1 MLSSTNMKAAVL
13 HQPGSAENIRIEQR
27 EVPKPAEGEVL
38 VRIKSFGLNRSELM
52 TRKGF
57 SPDVSF
63 PRVLG
68 IECVGEVV
76 SDHCG
81 DFQPGVKVA
90 AFMGGMGR
98 QYDGSYAEYAILPK
112 NILSPFE
119 SSLTWEILGALT
131 EMFQTAHG
139 SLNLALGIQA
149 GETLLIRGGTSSVG
163 LLAAQLAKLA
173 GLKVISTTRD
183 QSKMNLLKDNGADD
197 VLIDNGRLFEQLK
210 EKSIPLVNKV
220 LELVG
225 TPTLKD
231 SLACT
236 AAFGK
241 VCMTGMLSEQWS
253 IRDFD
258 PMGYIPA
265 TVSLTVYDS
274 GQFRV
279 EHAAFQSFIK
289 QVEQGKIIP
298 PIKKIFHLDQIVQ
311 AHQFMESNAGG
322 GKIVITT

>member
-1 MLSSTNMKAAVL
+1 MKAAVL

-27 EVPKPAEGEVL
+27 KVPKPAEGEVL
-38 VRIKSFGLNRSELM
+38 VRIRSFGLNRSELM

-68 IECVGEVV
+68 IECVGEVINNH
-76 SDHCG
+76 SG
-81 DFQPGVKVA
+81 DFQPGEKVA

-119 SSLTWEILGALT
+119 SSLTWEILGALP

-173 GLKVISTTRD
+173 GLRVISTTRD
-183 QSKMNLLKDNGADD
+183 QSKMNLLKDNGADE
-197 VLIDNGRLFEQLK
+197 VFIDNGHLFEQLK

-274 GQFRV
+274 GQIRV
-279 EHAAFQSFIK
+279 EHAAFLNFIK
-289 QVEQGKIIP
+289 QIEQGKIIP

>member
-1 MLSSTNMKAAVL
+1 MKAAVL
-13 HQPGSAENIRIEQR
+13 HQPGSAENIKIEQR
-27 EVPKPAEGEVL
+27 KVPKPAEDEVL
-38 VRIKSFGLNRSELM
+38 VRIKAFGLNRSELM

-57 SPDVSF
+57 SPDVHF

-68 IECVGEVV
+68 IECVGEVINDP
-76 SDHCG
+76 SG
-81 DFQPGVKVA
+81 NFQSGEKVA

-98 QYDGSYAEYAILPK
+98 QYDGSYAEYTVLPK
-112 NILSPFE
+112 NILGSFRSTLP
-119 SSLTWEILGALT
+119 WDILGALP
-131 EMFQTAHG
+131 EMFQTAYG

-173 GLKVISTTRD
+173 GVKVIATTRD
-183 QSKMNLLKDNGADD
+183 HSKITLLKDNGADE
-197 VLIDNGRLFEQLK
+197 VLIDNGHLIEQLQA
-210 EKSIPLVNKV
+210 SMMPRVNKV

-253 IRDFD
+253 IKDFD

-279 EHAAFQSFIK
+279 DHSALQSFI
-289 QVEQGKIIP
+289 QQIEQGKLIP
-298 PIKKIFHLDQIVQ
+298 PIKKVFNIEEIVQ

-322 GKIVITT
+322 GKIVILA

>member
-1 MLSSTNMKAAVL
+1 MKAAVL

>member
-1 MLSSTNMKAAVL
+1 MKAAVL
-13 HQPGSAENIRIEQR
+13 HQPGSAENIKIEQR
-27 EVPKPAEGEVL
+27 EVPKPAEDEVL
-38 VRIKSFGLNRSELM
+38 VRIKAFGLNRSELM

-57 SPDVSF
+57 SPDVHF

-76 SDHCG
+76 NDPSG
-81 DFQPGVKVA
+81 DFQEGQKVA

-98 QYDGSYAEYAILPK
+98 QYDGSYAEYAVLPK
-112 NILSPFE
+112 HILGSFGSTLP
-119 SSLTWEILGALT
+119 WDILGALP
-131 EMFQTAHG
+131 EMFQTAYG

-173 GLKVISTTRD
+173 GLKVIATTRD
-183 QSKMNLLKDNGADD
+183 HSKITLLKNNGADE
-197 VLIDNGRLFEQLK
+197 VLIDNGHLLEQLQAGMT
-210 EKSIPLVNKV
+210 PRVNKV
-220 LELVG
+220 LELIG

-253 IRDFD
+253 IKDFD

-279 EHAAFQSFIK
+279 DHSAFQSFI
-289 QVEQGKIIP
+289 QQIEQGKIIP
-298 PIKKIFHLDQIVQ
+298 PIKKVFNLDEIVQ

-322 GKIVITT
+322 GKIVILA

>member
-1 MLSSTNMKAAVL
+1 ML
-13 HQPGSAENIRIEQR
+13 HQPGSAENIRIE
-27 EVPKPAEGEVL
+27 EKKVPKPAEGEVL
-38 VRIKSFGLNRSELM
+38 VRIRSFGLNRSELM

-76 SDHCG
+76 SDHSG
-81 DFQPGVKVA
+81 DFQPGEKVA

-112 NILSPFE
+112 NILSSFE
-119 SSLTWEILGALT
+119 SSLTWEILGALP
-131 EMFQTAHG
+131 EMFQTAYG

-163 LLAAQLAKLA
+163 LLAALLAKLA

-183 QSKMNLLKDNGADD
+183 QSKMNLLKDNGADE
-197 VLIDNGRLFEQLK
+197 VFIDNGHLFEQLK

-274 GQFRV
+274 GQIRV
-279 EHAAFQSFIK
+279 EHAAFLNFIK
-289 QVEQGKIIP
+289 QIEQGKIIP

>member
-1 MLSSTNMKAAVL
+1 MLSSTDMKAAVL
-13 HQPGSAENIRIEQR
+13 HQPGAAEQIRLEQR
-27 EVPKPAEGEVL
+27 KIPKPGNDQVL
-38 VRIKSFGLNRSELM
+38 VRIKAFGLNRSELM
-52 TRKGF
+52 TRKGL
-57 SPDVSF
+57 SPDVHF

-68 IECVGEVV
+68 IECVGQVV
-76 SDHCG
+76 SDPSG
-81 DFQPGVKVA
+81 DFQPGEKVA

-98 QYDGSYAEYAILPK
+98 QYDGSYAAYAVLPK
-112 NILSPFE
+112 NILSTFE
-119 SSLTWEILGALT
+119 STLSWEILGALP
-131 EMFQTAHG
+131 EMFQTAFG
-139 SLNLALGIQA
+139 SLHLALGIQP

-173 GLKVISTTRD
+173 GLKVIATTRD
-183 QSKMNLLKDNGADD
+183 QTKTTLLKDNGADE
-197 VLIDNGRLFEQLK
+197 VLIDNGHLLAQLQT
-210 EKSIPLVNKV
+210 SMMSGVNKV

-253 IRDFD
+253 IKDFD

-279 EHAAFQSFIK
+279 EHAAFQSFVKLI
-289 QVEQGKIIP
+289 EQGEIIP
-298 PIKKIFHLDQIVQ
+298 PIKRIFHLDEIVQ

>member
-1 MLSSTNMKAAVL
+1 MKAAVL
-13 HQPGSAENIRIEQR
+13 HQPGSAENIKIEQR
-27 EVPKPAEGEVL
+27 EVPKPAEDEVL
-38 VRIKSFGLNRSELM
+38 VRIRSFGLNRSELM

-57 SPDVSF
+57 SPDVHF

-76 SDHCG
+76 NDPSG
-81 DFQPGVKVA
+81 DFQSGEKVA

-98 QYDGSYAEYAILPK
+98 QYDGGYAEYAVLPK
-112 NILSPFE
+112 SILSSFE
-119 SSLTWEILGALT
+119 TTLSWEILGALP
-131 EMFQTAHG
+131 EMFQTAYG
-139 SLNLALGIQA
+139 SLHLALDIQA
-149 GETLLIRGGTSSVG
+149 GETLLLRGGTSSVG

-173 GLKVISTTRD
+173 GLKVIATTRD
-183 QSKMNLLKDNGADD
+183 QSKIPLLKDNGADE
-197 VLIDNGRLFEQLK
+197 VLIDNGYLSEQLQT
-210 EKSIPLVNKV
+210 STMPRVNKV

-253 IRDFD
+253 IKDFD

-279 EHAAFQSFIK
+279 DHSAFESFI
-289 QVEQGKIIP
+289 QHIEQGKIIP
-298 PIKKIFHLDQIVQ
+298 PIKKVFTLDEIVQ

-322 GKIVITT
+322 GKIVILA

>member
-1 MLSSTNMKAAVL
+1 MKAAVL
-13 HQPGSAENIRIEQR
+13 HQPGEAEQIKLEQR
-27 EVPKPAEGEVL
+27 EIPKPGNDQVL
-38 VRIKSFGLNRSELM
+38 VRIRSFGLNRSELM

-57 SPDVSF
+57 SPGVNF

-76 SDHCG
+76 NDPSG
-81 DFQPGVKVA
+81 NFQSGEKVV

-98 QYDGSYAEYAILPK
+98 QYDGSYAEYAVLPK
-112 NILSPFE
+112 KILSSFQ
-119 SSLTWEILGALT
+119 SSLTWEILGALP
-131 EMFQTAHG
+131 EMFQTAYG

-173 GLKVISTTRD
+173 GLKIIATTRD
-183 QSKMNLLKDNGADD
+183 QTKTTLLKDNGADE
-197 VLIDNGRLFEQLK
+197 VLIDNGHLFEQLQA
-210 EKSIPLVNKV
+210 STMSRVHKV
-220 LELVG
+220 LELIG

-279 EHAAFQSFIK
+279 EHAAFQSFIE
-289 QVEQGKIIP
+289 QIEQGKLIP
-298 PIKKIFHLDQIVQ
+298 PIKQVFNLDEIVQ

-322 GKIVITT
+322 GKIVIIA

>member
-1 MLSSTNMKAAVL
+1 MKAVVL
-13 HQPGSAENIRIEQR
+13 HLPGAADQFRLEQR
-27 EVPKPAEGEVL
+27 EIPKPGKDQVL
-38 VRIKSFGLNRSELM
+38 VRIKAFGLNRSELM

-57 SPDVSF
+57 SSDVSF

-76 SDHCG
+76 NDPSG
-81 DFQPGVKVA
+81 DFQSGEKVA

-98 QYDGSYAEYAILPK
+98 QYDGSYAEYAVLPK
-112 NILSPFE
+112 SILSSFE
-119 SSLTWEILGALT
+119 STLSWEILGALP
-131 EMFQTAHG
+131 EMFQTAYG
-139 SLNLALGIQA
+139 SLNPALGIQA

-173 GLKVISTTRD
+173 ALKVIATTRD
-183 QSKMNLLKDNGADD
+183 HSKTTLLKANGADE
-197 VLIDNGRLFEQLK
+197 VLIDNGHLLEQLQA
-210 EKSIPLVNKV
+210 SMTPRVNKV

-253 IRDFD
+253 IHNFD
-258 PMGYIPA
+258 PMGFIPA
-265 TVSLTVYDS
+265 TVCLTVYDS

-279 EHAAFQSFIK
+279 DHNAFQSFI
-289 QVEQGKIIP
+289 QQIEQGKIIP
-298 PIKKIFHLDQIVQ
+298 PIKKVFNLEEIVQ

-322 GKIVITT
+322 GKIVILA

>member
-1 MLSSTNMKAAVL
+1 MKAAVL
-13 HQPGSAENIRIEQR
+13 HQPGSAENIKIEQR
-27 EVPKPAEGEVL
+27 EVPKPAKDEVL
-38 VRIKSFGLNRSELM
+38 VRIKAFGLNRSELM

-57 SPDVSF
+57 SPDVHF

-68 IECVGEVV
+68 IECVGEVINDP
-76 SDHCG
+76 SG
-81 DFQPGVKVA
+81 NFQSGEKIA

-98 QYDGSYAEYAILPK
+98 QYDGGYAEYAVLPK
-112 NILSPFE
+112 SILSSFE
-119 SSLTWEILGALT
+119 TTLSWEILGALP
-131 EMFQTAHG
+131 EMFQTAYG
-139 SLNLALGIQA
+139 SLHLALDIQA

-163 LLAAQLAKLA
+163 LLSAQLAKLA
-173 GLKVISTTRD
+173 GLKVIATTRD
-183 QSKMNLLKDNGADD
+183 KSKIPLLKDNGADE
-197 VLIDNGRLFEQLK
+197 VLIDNGHLLEQLQA
-210 EKSIPLVNKV
+210 STMSRVNKV

-253 IRDFD
+253 IKDFD

-279 EHAAFQSFIK
+279 DNVSFQHFIV
-289 QVEQGKIIP
+289 QIEQGKIIP
-298 PIKKIFHLDQIVQ
+298 PIKKVFNLDEIVQ

-322 GKIVITT
+322 GKIVILA

>member
-1 MLSSTNMKAAVL
+1 MKAAVL

-27 EVPKPAEGEVL
+27 EVPKSAEGEVL

-76 SDHCG
+76 SDHSG

-119 SSLTWEILGALT
+119 SSLTWEILGALP

-183 QSKMNLLKDNGADD
+183 QSKMNLLKDNGGDE
-197 VLIDNGRLFEQLK
+197 VFIDNGHLFEQLK
-210 EKSIPLVNKV
+210 EKSIPLVNQV

-274 GQFRV
+274 GQIRV
-279 EHAAFQSFIK
+279 EHAAFLNFIK
-289 QVEQGKIIP
+289 HIEQGKIIP